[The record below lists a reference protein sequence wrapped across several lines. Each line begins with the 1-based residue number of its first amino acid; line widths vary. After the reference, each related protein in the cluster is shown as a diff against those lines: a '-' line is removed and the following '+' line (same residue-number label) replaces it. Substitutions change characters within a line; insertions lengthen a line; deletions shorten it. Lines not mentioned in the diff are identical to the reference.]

1 MAPAALKLPGR
12 LFRTRRRSSITL
24 SAVVIAVLLL
34 ILTWELECSK
44 KDAPPE
50 FRVTRVIDG
59 DTIVLSNGER
69 VRYIGVDTPER
80 DEPFYLIARK
90 FNRDLVE
97 GRQIRIELDIQ
108 ERDRYGRLLGYV
120 YVDTL
125 FVNAT
130 LVRDGMAVV
139 ATYPPNVKYVS
150 LFTSLQKQARSNG
163 LGLWSKE

>member
-1 MAPAALKLPGR
+1 M
-12 LFRTRRRSSITL
+12 
-24 SAVVIAVLLL
+24 
-34 ILTWELECSK
+34 
-44 KDAPPE
+44 
-50 FRVTRVIDG
+50 TRVIDG